1 MVQEPN
7 RMLKVVLIFPNYV
20 IREEFGEPSDPP
32 LGIGSIAAVLEEKG
46 YAVAIIDANAENL
59 TMDGIYSRL
68 AELKPDVV
76 GISCNYSPLH
86 NPTLQIAAMIKSEFE
101 IPIIVGG
108 NHATALAEYM
118 LDCSHDIDFIVRGE
132 GEVILSDLLNA
143 LQNETKL
150 TDVKGITYR
159 ETSSI
164 TSTPNAPLIAN
175 LDKLPMPAYH
185 LLPMDKYNRYNIIA
199 SRGCPFNCSYCA
211 SKIIF
216 KGRVRYR
223 SPRLVVDEIE
233 YLLQNYG
240 NKHFWFSD
248 DTFISNPKYTNSLL
262 DELLRRECGIA
273 WSCLTRVNTVT
284 KEVLEKMKDSGCS
297 YISYGIESGNQ
308 EMLNKI
314 GKRITLDQ
322 ILTTLKLTSEVGIR
336 QYGFFMVGFPGE
348 NWETIMDSYKLIYQS
363 KLDGAAFNIVI
374 PLPGT
379 KLMHELLNS
388 GMVKLEEF
396 KWDYLFARTPSETY
410 ESYSAELVAGWTE
423 LSGAE
428 LIEACKIG
436 HRFPEIFRHI
446 FENSEG
452 KEK

>member
-1 MVQEPN
+1 
-7 RMLKVVLIFPNYV
+7 MLKVVLIFPNYV

-262 DELLRRECGIA
+262 DELLRRY
-273 WSCLTRVNTVT
+273 LY
-284 KEVLEKMKDSGCS
+284 S
-297 YISYGIESGNQ
+297 Y
-308 EMLNKI
+308 
-314 GKRITLDQ
+314 
-322 ILTTLKLTSEVGIR
+322 
-336 QYGFFMVGFPGE
+336 
-348 NWETIMDSYKLIYQS
+348 
-363 KLDGAAFNIVI
+363 
-374 PLPGT
+374 
-379 KLMHELLNS
+379 
-388 GMVKLEEF
+388 
-396 KWDYLFARTPSETY
+396 
-410 ESYSAELVAGWTE
+410 
-423 LSGAE
+423 LS
-428 LIEACKIG
+428 L
-436 HRFPEIFRHI
+436 
-446 FENSEG
+446 
-452 KEK
+452 